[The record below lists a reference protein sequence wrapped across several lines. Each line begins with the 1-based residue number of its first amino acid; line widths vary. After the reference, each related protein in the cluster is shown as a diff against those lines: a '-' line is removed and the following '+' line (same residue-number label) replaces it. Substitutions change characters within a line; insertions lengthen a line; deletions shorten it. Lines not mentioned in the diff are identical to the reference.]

1 MAENTKN
8 SSCSSATGP
17 VPSKR
22 YPSPSSD
29 SDSKRICLHD
39 SREPTSSTPNK
50 ASPNSTKD
58 VAEEISETTH
68 QESLSNVVQPF
79 TQEINQTAPRST
91 YETAPNEAS
100 PGIAQEASQVATEQP
115 ALEAKLCKPDK
126 SVQDTAHEACKMPLI
141 ERWQEIN
148 QETPNAIIEKVTP
161 EVAQNI
167 SLLAAENTIT
177 EFTSNDTQ
185 SISGIP
191 AIESP
196 QKLFHPATEKTT
208 SKFAKS
214 EVQLLSQESIQ
225 EAFET
230 PKKDEFQ
237 EASELFTK
245 KLIPQIAKE
254 AFEKATEG
262 ISPEV
267 SLGNLPI
274 NVENLMHQ
282 DKQEVLQVLAKG
294 KLKEN
299 SRDAFPATIE
309 ELTPVAVSSD
319 IQGFSQNTAQ
329 EITQARTEDILL
341 EVSQEPLQISIEET
355 LPDTAESKTQGL
367 SQINIKD
374 DSQITTENSIDED
387 IQKVPQ
393 LNTRDIDREVSP
405 EPSQITTEE
414 TMPDTAESKTQD
426 LSQANIKDDS
436 QITTESSIDE
446 DIQKV
451 PQLNTRDI
459 DREVSPEPSQITTE
473 ETMPDTAESK
483 TQDLSQANIKDDS
496 QITTESSIDEDIQK
510 VPQLN
515 TADIDLEVS
524 NKSSQLLPEDKSKET
539 VQDTSSIDIEKT
551 TSIIVP
557 SDMQGISKET
567 VQENTKIAGEEIK
580 TEISHADSPIVND
593 SKPSEARRQSR
604 VVEEK
609 KRGQRLFGGLLS
621 TLSQSSPNGQ
631 QRRRLEIEKRQLERA
646 KIRKVQDNV
655 NKVERIAKLNAAR
668 IKEQSKFKK
677 ETANP
682 EKFHIQKANVLA
694 MANFLC
700 TKTEPRLYYKPWELL
715 PEQEEK
721 VKSQIASASAKF
733 KGSES
738 SKDGDDQVRLND
750 GEKLNESSM
759 EIVGEPHTE
768 PPNIAVVADAHNAAT
783 SVIPPT
789 TNDVVDYPNKD
800 SKVEEREREEH
811 NCEVMVENEEDTV
824 IY

>member
-58 VAEEISETTH
+58 VAKEISETTH

-100 PGIAQEASQVATEQP
+100 PGIAQEAPQVATEQP

-225 EAFET
+225 EASET

-237 EASELFTK
+237 EASELFMK

-274 NVENLMHQ
+274 NFENLMHQ

-451 PQLNTRDI
+451 PQLNT
-459 DREVSPEPSQITTE
+459 
-473 ETMPDTAESK
+473 
-483 TQDLSQANIKDDS
+483 
-496 QITTESSIDEDIQK
+496 
-510 VPQLN
+510 
-515 TADIDLEVS
+515 ADIDLEVL

-567 VQENTKIAGEEIK
+567 AQENTKIAGEEIK

-677 ETANP
+677 ET
-682 EKFHIQKANVLA
+682 FHIQKANVLA